1 MCRNLKWIKSHIK
14 TLATK
19 ITKFI
24 YPLRRLENMLN
35 ISQLM
40 NVFEEIIVESGITDW
55 IIFWGNDIFN

>member
-1 MCRNLKWIKSHIK
+1 MCGNLKRIKYHIK
-14 TLATK
+14 TLVTK

-40 NVFEEIIVESGITDW
+40 KVLKEIIVESGITDW
-55 IIFWGNDIFN
+55 IIF